1 LSLAVD
7 WILKMLPSLPP
18 EEFIRRAAE
27 AGLTISEEHVAEMEV
42 PGYSPVAAYQAIRAI
57 DYSTDEPAVIFHPL
71 RRGGDRS

>member
-1 LSLAVD
+1 
-7 WILKMLPSLPP
+7 MPSPTP
-18 EEFIRRAAE
+18 DPTQAAEFIRRAAD